1 MIHLIDFGLSKR
13 YISPSS
19 GKHIPVVQRNGCV
32 GTIKFLSQNTHMGF
46 EHSRRDDLESLG
58 NILVFFMNKGKL
70 PWSVFAHPE
79 EDAGKNR
86 GADKEIEF

>member
-1 MIHLIDFGLSKR
+1 
-13 YISPSS
+13 
-19 GKHIPVVQRNGCV
+19 
-32 GTIKFLSQNTHMGF
+32 MGF

-58 NILVFFMNKGKL
+58 NILIYFMNKGKL

-79 EDAGKNR
+79 EDAGKNK